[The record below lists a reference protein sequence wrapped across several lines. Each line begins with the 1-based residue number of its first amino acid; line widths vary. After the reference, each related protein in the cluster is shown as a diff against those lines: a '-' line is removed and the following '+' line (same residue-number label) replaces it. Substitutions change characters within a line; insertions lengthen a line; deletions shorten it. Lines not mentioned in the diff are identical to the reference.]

1 MIEKF
6 KCAEMGM
13 DSHTM
18 RLPIYPML
26 PRQRPNQVT
35 FKPEHNIHHALHA
48 RYLSGSDGILRTL
61 RKMVLNQLKAAR
73 IPHSVARASGADID

>member
-6 KCAEMGM
+6 KCAEVGM

-18 RLPIYPML
+18 RLPMYPML

-35 FKPEHNIHHALHA
+35 FKPEHNTNHALQA
-48 RYLSGSDGILRTL
+48 RYLSGSDEILRTL
-61 RKMVLNQLKAAR
+61 RKNVLNQLKAAR
-73 IPHSVARASGADID
+73 IPQSVARAGGADID

>member
-13 DSHTM
+13 DSHAM

-35 FKPEHNIHHALHA
+35 FKPEQNTNHALQAH
-48 RYLSGSDGILRTL
+48 YLSGSDEILRTL
-61 RKMVLNQLKAAR
+61 RKNVLNQLKVAG
-73 IPHSVARASGADID
+73 IPHSVARARGSDID